1 MEISG
6 YTLSR
11 IDGSVTGTITE
22 DLVICVYY
30 TKDQEPAAPSDPAEP
45 TDPTDPTDPADPTDP
60 SGSET
65 PEHPEKETAQVVFR
79 VVNGTFTENGGTEIL
94 KTYEVGSIID
104 SVPAVRADRGQRSH
118 RKNGGAGRHDLCA
131 DLLRRVCERG

>member
-1 MEISG
+1 MTQDAGMEISG

-30 TKDQEPAAPSDPAEP
+30 TKDQEPADPSDPAEP
-45 TDPTDPTDPADPTDP
+45 TDPTEPTDPADPTDP

-79 VVNGTFTENGGTEIL
+79 VVNGTFTENGGTEKMCI
-94 KTYEVGSIID
+94 
-104 SVPAVRADRGQRSH
+104 RDR
-118 RKNGGAGRHDLCA
+118 K
-131 DLLRRVCERG
+131 